1 MLKITLAEAY
11 EELTERRDPV
21 FGVCPLID
29 LINKFIGE
37 KQIKTDNLSLHLYDK
52 NVEHWWQLFYSI
64 CRHSIIGYCNEK
76 NKSEKHQKAVEFFI
90 FLVNFLEITYD
101 TYNRWYLTSFSRP
114 NFLRWINHFKNVL
127 AIHTKKEKQ
136 RFNSNLE
143 NNEKKDNLN
152 LDLSIIKEKQN
163 SDDEEDLE
171 EIKKNI
177 NNSMSIDEKEKK
189 EK

>member
-1 MLKITLAEAY
+1 MMVR
-11 EELTERRDPV
+11 LTGIE
-21 FGVCPLID
+21 
-29 LINKFIGE
+29 
-37 KQIKTDNLSLHLYDK
+37 
-52 NVEHWWQLFYSI
+52 
-64 CRHSIIGYCNEK
+64 
-76 NKSEKHQKAVEFFI
+76 
-90 FLVNFLEITYD
+90 
-101 TYNRWYLTSFSRP
+101 
-114 NFLRWINHFKNVL
+114 INHFKNVL